1 MVRRVLSLLL
11 IAACMGIALGADE
24 FARLEVSPKTITL
37 ASTRSQV
44 QLVVTGYLP
53 NGEARDLTR
62 EAEITTAND
71 RIATVSKGVASPAQN
86 GETRLTVRAGSRTVH
101 VPVAVTGQSEPDP
114 IRFNTETQ
122 AVLTKQGCNTGS
134 CHGSPDGKAGFSLS
148 LFAFDPAHDHKSLV
162 RDAGNR
168 RINVLDPDESLM
180 LKKPLLRIPHVG
192 GKRLQPS
199 DPAYQVLRQW
209 IFEGAKSDPPE
220 SARCTKIDVHPSP
233 KRVLAAPHLEQ
244 QIRVV
249 ARFDDGTSRDITD
262 LATYGTSHKNIATVT
277 PFGLVVGRERGQAA
291 ITVRYLEYLESI
303 YVTVVQPVPG
313 FAWKGQPENNYVDEL
328 VNTKLRQL
336 KFLPAKT
343 CSDSTFMRRVFLD
356 LTGLLPTVQ
365 EALHFLKSA
374 SDQKRNQLIDR
385 LLESDAHASFWALK
399 TADLMRV
406 NPTLLPDGRAELLF
420 NWIRDN
426 YRDNLAHNKF
436 AHRILTASGDS
447 KSAAPA
453 NYFCT
458 TKSTEDLTEMT
469 SQIFMGSRIGC
480 AKCHNHPF
488 ENWTQ
493 NDYYSISAVFA
504 RVQQEGSMVKLTEA
518 GEKMH
523 PATGKVMRPWGHA
536 SATKV
541 DKVSDRR
548 IGFANWLIAEEN
560 PFFARVEVNRI
571 WSHLFGL
578 GIVDPVDDFRS
589 SNPPSNVALLDALA
603 RDLVRHGFDR
613 RHIIRTIC
621 QSQTYQRATETN
633 QFNESDSQ
641 LCSRMP
647 VRLLTAEQLQ
657 DAIGYVTGSLPDASA
672 LQREA
677 DELRSRFDQETDKFQ
692 KTQAA
697 WEKTFLEEAA
707 TARLHQTPWFSI
719 GPFQQGAFE
728 ETRKRVFVPAT
739 PITDTAAQHHGRSW
753 QSQATWSDNEQ
764 IDFSGGNTAYYVH
777 RSLQAAQAME
787 VILHLKGDDGVSIWL
802 DGKQVFDESKS
813 FLDRKI
819 PLNIHKGSND
829 LLMKITNGGGAFYF
843 HYNVPDKQV
852 SPEFLRILGKP
863 DDERTEHERQVIQD
877 VRVADRPDL
886 VELRS
891 KIAQLRNRH
900 QFATQRPYPEQTEFL
915 KAFGQPKRESPCA
928 CERASEPTLDQALQL
943 LNGREVHGR
952 VEQGAAKFAKLESA
966 EFIAQLYLAAFSR
979 YPTDAERVTA
989 EAYLKSSDER
999 MEAVKDLV
1007 WAILNTQEFMFQH

>member
-1 MVRRVLSLLL
+1 M
-11 IAACMGIALGADE
+11 GADE
-24 FARLEVSPKTITL
+24 IASLEVSQKTITL
-37 ASTRSQV
+37 ASKRSQV
-44 QLVVTGYLP
+44 QLVVTGYLS

-62 EAEITTAND
+62 EAEITTED
-71 RIATVSKGVASPAQN
+71 ESIASVSNSVVSPSQN
-86 GETRLTVRAGSRTVH
+86 GETRLTVRAGSHTLQ
-101 VPVAVTGQSEPDP
+101 VPVIVTGQSEPDP

-134 CHGSPDGKAGFSLS
+134 CHGSPDGKAGFALS
-148 LFAFDPAHDHKSLV
+148 LFAFDPDHDHQSLV

-168 RINVLDPDESLM
+168 RINVLDPDESLL

-192 GKRLQPS
+192 GKRLRPS
-199 DPAYQVLRQW
+199 DPGYQVLRQW
-209 IFEGAKSDPPE
+209 IFEGASKDPPE
-220 SARCTKIDVHPSP
+220 SARCVKIEVHPSP
-233 KRVLAAPHLEQ
+233 HRVLSPPHMEQ
-244 QIRVV
+244 QIQVV
-249 ARFDDGTSRDITD
+249 AGFHDGTSRDVTH

-277 PFGLVVGRERGQAA
+277 PSGLVVGRERGQAA
-291 ITVRYLEYLESI
+291 ITVRYLEFLESI
-303 YVTVVQPVPG
+303 YMTVVQPVPG
-313 FAWKGQPENNYVDEL
+313 FEWKGQPENNYVDEL
-328 VNTKLRQL
+328 VNAKLRQL
-336 KFLPAKT
+336 KYLPAKT
-343 CSDSTFMRRVFLD
+343 CSDSTFVRRVYLD
-356 LTGLLPTVQ
+356 LTGLLPTAK
-365 EALHFLKSA
+365 EARQFLKNPSA
-374 SDQKRNQLIDR
+374 QKRDELIDQ

-406 NPTLLPDGRAELLF
+406 NPALLPDGRAELLF

-426 YRDNLAHNKF
+426 YRDNLAHNRF
-436 AHRILTASGDS
+436 THQILTASGDS
-447 KSAAPA
+447 KSTAPA

-458 TKSTEDLTEMT
+458 TKSIEDLTEMT

-493 NDYYSISAVFA
+493 KDYYSISAVFA

-518 GEKMH
+518 GEKTH
-523 PATGKVMRPWGHA
+523 PATGEVMQPWGHA
-536 SATKV
+536 TSTKV

-603 RDLVRHGFDR
+603 RDLVGHDFDR

-621 QSQTYQRATETN
+621 RSQTYQRATEAN

-641 LCSRMP
+641 LSSRMS

-657 DAIGYVTGSLPDASA
+657 DAIGYVTGTLPDASA
-672 LQREA
+672 LQRET
-677 DELRSRFDQETDKFQ
+677 DELRRRFNQETGKFQ

-697 WEKTFLEEAA
+697 WERAFREQAS
-707 TARLHQTPWFSI
+707 TARLQQTPWFSI

-728 ETRKRVFVPAT
+728 ETRKQEFVPAT
-739 PITDTAAQHHGRSW
+739 PTTDTAKQHHGRSW
-753 QSQATWSDNEQ
+753 QKQPTWADNEQ
-764 IDFSGGNTAYYVH
+764 IDFRGDRTAFYVH
-777 RSLQAAQAME
+777 RTLQAAQAME
-787 VILHLKGDDGVSIWL
+787 VVLHLKGDDGVTIWI

-819 PLNIHKGSND
+819 PLRLHKGSND
-829 LLMKITNGGGAFYF
+829 FLMKITNGGGAFYF
-843 HYNVPDKQV
+843 HYNIPDQQV
-852 SPEFLRILGKP
+852 SEEFLTLLDKP
-863 DDERTEHERQVIQD
+863 DGERTDQERQRIQD

-886 VELRS
+886 VEMRARIAELR
-891 KIAQLRNRH
+891 KRH

-952 VEQGAAKFAKLESA
+952 VEQAVTRFAKLESA
-966 EFIAQLYLAAFSR
+966 ELIEQLYLAAFSR
-979 YPTDAERVTA
+979 FPTDAERDTA
-989 EAYLKSSDER
+989 SAYLKSADER
-999 MEAVKDLV
+999 IDAVKDLV
-1007 WAILNTQEFMFQH
+1007 WAVLNTQEFMFQH